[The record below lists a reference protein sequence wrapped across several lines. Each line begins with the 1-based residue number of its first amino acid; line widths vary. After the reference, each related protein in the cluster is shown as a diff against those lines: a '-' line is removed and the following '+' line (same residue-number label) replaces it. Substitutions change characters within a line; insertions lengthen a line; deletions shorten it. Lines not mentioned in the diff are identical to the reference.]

1 MKIALLPQT
10 KSGQWSVNLMIS
22 SWVLFLVGSFLSWK
36 PGYSGFE
43 IVIQNPLQA
52 TITVLM
58 LFIGIATAG
67 LALFSIFRDKER
79 SLLVFVAIP
88 AGLYS
93 ILGFLGSIV
102 NVFFNLG

>member
-1 MKIALLPQT
+1 MKITLLPQT
-10 KSGQWSVNLMIS
+10 KLGQWSVNLMIS

-43 IVIQNPLQA
+43 IVIQNPLQVF
-52 TITVLM
+52 ITFLM

-67 LALFSIFRDKER
+67 MAYISIFRNKER
-79 SLLVFVAIP
+79 SVSVFLAIP

-93 ILGFLGSIV
+93 ILGFVGSFV
-102 NVFFNLG
+102 NVFFNS